1 MDERGSSFVL
11 FLPSLSESLAQPQR
25 HLKAE
30 MNFRTP
36 NDAKMGGLPFGQITP
51 AELVMCSTYPI
62 LAEKVFWK
70 TLLIALVCSTGLPAQ
85 EPVFS
90 GPQIKEPL
98 VPFQV
103 RSLTEPDVG
112 KQVDYVT
119 NAKGKPL
126 LLVFVHDVNRQ
137 SISMVRLL
145 TAYSTK
151 RLGDGLHTGVVMLHE
166 DANEAEKN
174 FQRMKHALNAET
186 PTGVSLEGREGP
198 GSYGLNRLVTLT
210 ILIARDDKVT
220 ANYAL
225 VQPSL
230 QVDLLKIVKSITEVV
245 GGTVPTMDELIGKEA
260 MRAMQGDKK
269 GDAAAPDVSGLV
281 RPLIQKKATEDEVT
295 QIAEKIEKTMK
306 ADEAVR
312 REIYRIATTISGSG
326 KLTDYGTAKA
336 QEYLTKWAKENKDR
350 SDSTPTPTPTPDKDP
365 KK

>member
-1 MDERGSSFVL
+1 
-11 FLPSLSESLAQPQR
+11 
-25 HLKAE
+25 
-30 MNFRTP
+30 
-36 NDAKMGGLPFGQITP
+36 
-51 AELVMCSTYPI
+51 MCSTYPI

>member
-1 MDERGSSFVL
+1 
-11 FLPSLSESLAQPQR
+11 
-25 HLKAE
+25 
-30 MNFRTP
+30 
-36 NDAKMGGLPFGQITP
+36 MGEVPFGQITP
-51 AELVMCSTYPI
+51 AEQVMCSTYSII
-62 LAEKVFWK
+62 LEKAIWK

-98 VPFQV
+98 VPFQI

-145 TAYSTK
+145 TAYSAK
-151 RLGDGLHTGVVMLHE
+151 RLGDGLRTGVVMLHE

-174 FQRMKHALNAET
+174 FQRMKHALNVET

-210 ILIARDDKVT
+210 ILIGQDDKVT

-230 QVDLLKIVKSITEVV
+230 QVDLPKIVKSITEVV
-245 GGTVPTMDELIGKEA
+245 GGTVPTMEELIGKEA
-260 MRAMQGDKK
+260 MRAMQVDKR
-269 GDAAAPDVSGLV
+269 GAAAVPDVSGLV
-281 RPLIQKKATEDEVT
+281 RPLIQKKATDDEVT
-295 QIAEKIEKTMK
+295 QIAEKIEKAMN

-326 KLTDYGTAKA
+326 KLTDYGTVKA
-336 QEYLTKWAKENKDR
+336 QEYLKKWAKEKKDS
-350 SDSTPTPTPTPDKDP
+350 SDSTPTPDKDP